1 MGSYSP
7 TPEPEILPPGAGT
20 FGPPPAPP
28 VRRSRSSWAAAP
40 ATYLLA
46 GINCLVFIAMVVN
59 GVSAGS
65 PTTDQLMHW
74 GANNAGSV
82 LIDGEWWRIVTAMFV
97 HVGFL
102 HLATNMWCLW
112 NLGLLAEPLLG
123 SAGVLAVYILT
134 GAAGNLLSTL
144 VNWLRPIHDASGS
157 VYFPAGAGAS
167 GAVFG
172 IAGALIVLL
181 KSDRLPVP
189 PIELKRL
196 RKSVIYFAAL
206 NLVLGLSI
214 NAGSSFIGYG
224 LNVDNM
230 AHIGG
235 FTSGLLFA
243 APLVP
248 RFGAPRPLFE
258 MRLRVAVG
266 MMVGILVLFGFY
278 VAHVTPPAGL
288 IRFPS
293 S

>member
-7 TPEPEILPPGAGT
+7 TPEPEILPPGTGT
-20 FGPPPAPP
+20 FGPPPAPQA
-28 VRRSRSSWAAAP
+28 RRPRPSWAAAP
-40 ATYLLA
+40 ATYLLV

-65 PTTDQLMHW
+65 PTTEQLMHW

-134 GAAGNLLSTL
+134 GAAGNLLSTGKG
-144 VNWLRPIHDASGS
+144 WYSFHQAWEAYHAAGGPDPSTM
-157 VYFPAGAGAS
+157 FPPGVGAS

-189 PIELKRL
+189 PIAIKKL
-196 RKSVIYFAAL
+196 RRSVIYFAGL
-206 NLVLGLSI
+206 NLVLGLS
-214 NAGSSFIGYG
+214 
-224 LNVDNM
+224 
-230 AHIGG
+230 
-235 FTSGLLFA
+235 
-243 APLVP
+243 
-248 RFGAPRPLFE
+248 
-258 MRLRVAVG
+258 
-266 MMVGILVLFGFY
+266 
-278 VAHVTPPAGL
+278 
-288 IRFPS
+288 
-293 S
+293 